1 MKRVPRISET
11 EWAVMKVVWSK
22 GSGTANDII
31 EKLHQTDKTWHPKTM
46 KTLLGRLVTKKA
58 LDYQKVGRTYVYRS
72 IVSEEE
78 CASAATESFL
88 DRVFGGSLQP
98 MLAYFVRRKKLSAAD
113 IAELKRILDK
123 R

>member
-1 MKRVPRISET
+1 
-11 EWAVMKVVWSK
+11 MKVVWGK
-22 GSGTANDII
+22 GSGTASEII
-31 EKLHQTDKTWHPKTM
+31 ETLHKTDKTWHPKTL

-58 LDYQKVGRTYVYRS
+58 LDYEKMGRTYIYRPL
-72 IVSEEE
+72 VSEEE

-98 MLAYFVRRKKLSAAD
+98 MLAHFVRRKKLSPAE

-123 R
+123 H